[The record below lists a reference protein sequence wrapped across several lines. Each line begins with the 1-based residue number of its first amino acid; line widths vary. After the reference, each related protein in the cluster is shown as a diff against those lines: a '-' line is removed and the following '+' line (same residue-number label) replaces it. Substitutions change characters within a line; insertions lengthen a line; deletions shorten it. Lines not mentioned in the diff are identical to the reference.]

1 MTTAAERPAAAAGD
15 QRIPEL
21 DGVRA
26 VAILSVLIH
35 HAFYGYPTAPGVL
48 DSLPKVFTF
57 VVSRGWLGVDLFFVL
72 SGLLIGGILLDA
84 KSKPRFFANFYGRRV
99 LRILPVYLVVLA
111 LCWLFYSGYNGF
123 FLISLGM
130 LANFDRWF
138 HVPAP
143 HGPSVFWS
151 LAIEEQFYLLWP
163 SAVFLLSR
171 TRLALLAGLI
181 VIATPILRGVGAL
194 NGMDPGEEIYAY
206 SWFRFDGLALG
217 VLLAIWIRSRWH
229 ETRRSLYV
237 AGGLVLLCAVV
248 TGTGTPFGLMGT
260 KTVAAT
266 ALRST
271 QVQLLFA
278 AGILAALTMRGTSWT
293 APLRSHFARMTS
305 DYSYCIYL
313 IHLSLGDAYLAILG
327 WLGWRP
333 EALFG
338 VMGALAI
345 RVLVIGVSSYFLAAL
360 SFRVLEQPF
369 LRLKRFFATPDVNLA
384 LQEAPAAGRS
394 SRLEPS
400 DVTKGGT
407 AGDAAIVST

>member
-1 MTTAAERPAAAAGD
+1 MLVEAPTDDPMRATPERSAATAGA

-35 HAFYGYPTAPGVL
+35 HAFYGYPNAPGVL

-84 KSKPRFFANFYGRRV
+84 KSKPRFFTNFYGRRA

-111 LCWLFYSGYNGF
+111 VCWLFYRGYNGF
-123 FLISLGM
+123 FLLSLGM
-130 LANFDRWF
+130 LANLTHLF

-143 HGPSVFWS
+143 HGPGVFWS

-171 TRLALLAGLI
+171 KRLAMLTAFI
-181 VIATPILRGVGAL
+181 VIATPILRGVCAL
-194 NGMDPGEEIYAY
+194 NGMDPEQEIYAY

-217 VLLAIWIRSRWH
+217 VLLAIWIRSQWD
-229 ETRRSLYV
+229 ETRRSLHV
-237 AGGLVLLCAVV
+237 AGGLVLLFAVI
-248 TGTGTPFGLMGT
+248 TIAGTPFGVMGT
-260 KTVAAT
+260 KTVGSA
-266 ALRST
+266 ALRGT

-278 AGILAALTMRGTSWT
+278 AGILAALTMRQTSWT

-327 WLGWRP
+327 WRGFRP
-333 EALFG
+333 EAWFG
-338 VMGALAI
+338 VMGSLAI
-345 RVLVIGVSSYFLAAL
+345 RVLVICVSSYLLAAL
-360 SFRVLEQPF
+360 SFRVLEQPI
-369 LRLKRFFATPDVNLA
+369 LRLKRFFGTSEVKPA
-384 LQEAPAAGRS
+384 LGARAAGR
-394 SRLEPS
+394 
-400 DVTKGGT
+400 VVQVGT
-407 AGDAAIVST
+407 E

>member
-1 MTTAAERPAAAAGD
+1 MGTILERCAARAGD

-84 KSKPRFFANFYGRRV
+84 KGKPRFFTNFYGRRA
-99 LRILPVYLVVLA
+99 LRILPVYLVVVA
-111 LCWLFYSGYNGF
+111 LCWVFYRGYDGF

-130 LANFDRWF
+130 LANFAYWF

-143 HGPSVFWS
+143 HGPGVFWS

-171 TRLALLAGLI
+171 KRLALLAALI
-181 VIATPILRGVGAL
+181 VITTPILRGVCAL
-194 NGMDPGEEIYAY
+194 NGMNLEMEIYAY

-217 VLLAIWIRSRWH
+217 VLLAIWLRSRWQ
-229 ETRRSLYV
+229 ESWRSLHV

-248 TGTGTPFGLMGT
+248 TIAGIPFGLLGT
-260 KTVAAT
+260 KTVAGA
-266 ALRST
+266 ALRAT

-278 AGILAALTMRGTSWT
+278 AGMLAALTMRGTSWT
-293 APLRSHFARMTS
+293 APLRSRFARMTS

-313 IHLSLGDAYLAILG
+313 IHLSLGDAYLVILG
-327 WLGWRP
+327 WLGFRP
-333 EALFG
+333 EAWLG
-338 VMGALAI
+338 GMGSLAI
-345 RVLVIGVSSYFLAAL
+345 RVLVIVVSSYLLAAL
-360 SFRVLEQPF
+360 SFRVLEQPA
-369 LRLKRFFATPDVNLA
+369 LRLKRFFATPEVNPA
-384 LQEAPAAGRS
+384 LLGAAAAGRVV
-394 SRLEPS
+394 E
-400 DVTKGGT
+400 VG
-407 AGDAAIVST
+407 AE